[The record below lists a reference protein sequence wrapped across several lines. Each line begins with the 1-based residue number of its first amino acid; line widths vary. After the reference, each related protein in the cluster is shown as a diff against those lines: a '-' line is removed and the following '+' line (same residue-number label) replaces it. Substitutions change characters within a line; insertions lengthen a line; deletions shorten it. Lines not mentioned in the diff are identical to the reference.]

1 MHLKLVLSSVLSL
14 LDSRWSF
21 CLQDKLRFF
30 SLSTDSNILR
40 TFFVNYD
47 GSIILLRPLTSSDN
61 FFNFQVR
68 VTDDR
73 TPNAKSDDADVR
85 ITINHVKFSP
95 MFQGTPYTAD
105 VRLDRSVSSSPILT
119 VRATDRNLMVS
130 FALFF
135 IFYRGKKKL
144 FFWSVR
150 EILFFVSV
158 TTSFILVNKLVL
170 HILAHLSPVA
180 NSKCFVDVA
189 LILYQCNF
197 LKCTYKALLCL
208 LSYLSVCL
216 QIVVENSP
224 VFHT

>member
-1 MHLKLVLSSVLSL
+1 MHLKLVLSSVLCL

-73 TPNAKSDDADVR
+73 TPVAKSDDADVR

-95 MFQGTPYTAD
+95 VFQGTPYTAD
-105 VRLDRSVSSSPILT
+105 VRLDRAVSSSPILT
-119 VRATDRNLMVS
+119 VRATDRNLIVS
-130 FALFF
+130 FALFY
-135 IFYRGKKKL
+135 IFYSEEKKKL
-144 FFWSVR
+144 QFFLLYDRFFYFIVFCLSFWS
-150 EILFFVSV
+150 
-158 TTSFILVNKLVL
+158 TSWF
-170 HILAHLSPVA
+170 ST
-180 NSKCFVDVA
+180 S
-189 LILYQCNF
+189 
-197 LKCTYKALLCL
+197 
-208 LSYLSVCL
+208 
-216 QIVVENSP
+216 
-224 VFHT
+224 